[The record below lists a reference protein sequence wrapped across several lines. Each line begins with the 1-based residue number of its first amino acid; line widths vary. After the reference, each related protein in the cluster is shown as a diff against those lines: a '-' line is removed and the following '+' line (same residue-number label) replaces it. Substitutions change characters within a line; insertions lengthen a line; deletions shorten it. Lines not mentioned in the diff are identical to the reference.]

1 MLRMI
6 DGGRIANLSSGLTRI
21 AVPGS
26 SAYAD
31 PHTPALTAFIVAS
44 WPLKM
49 RHEGTHGSK
58 E

>member
-1 MLRMI
+1 MI